1 MEMKEEIISN
11 KIKCKKCGN
20 IIESRSTNDYK
31 RCSCG
36 AVAVDGGT
44 EYLKRIGNENDYIEL
59 SVSKDNN
66 RQLFTQIIKKIS
78 NTLTSKGISTSN
90 HTVEKYITAYLESY
104 LINKYE
110 RIDIKEKI
118 YYPEIIN
125 IMQLIQD

>member
-1 MEMKEEIISN
+1 MLN
-11 KIKCKKCGN
+11 
-20 IIESRSTNDYK
+20 ST
-31 RCSCG
+31 
-36 AVAVDGGT
+36 GGFRFYSGKNG
-44 EYLKRIGNENDYIEL
+44 E
-59 SVSKDNN
+59 DN
-66 RQLFTQIIKKIS
+66 KKIS

-110 RIDIKEKI
+110 RFYVKEKI